1 MEGCLVKAR
10 DTYEEKKLRL
20 IANFYTQITFRG
32 DISPASANH
41 YLNYAEK
48 LSYRQFCI
56 MAFSQHAH
64 GSNVRSKDYRGEEL
78 SEETSALLQEIIELQ
93 QLGLLVSLNP
103 STMTGAIHILTED
116 IVSRLLAPNGQ
127 HGRTFLELFGLEGME
142 GMITIGDDLSKITF
156 AFGTEM
162 HTGLDFLLKKEG

>member
-32 DISPASANH
+32 DISPASAN
-41 YLNYAEK
+41 L
-48 LSYRQFCI
+48 

-78 SEETSALLQEIIELQ
+78 SEETSA
-93 QLGLLVSLNP
+93 
-103 STMTGAIHILTED
+103 
-116 IVSRLLAPNGQ
+116 
-127 HGRTFLELFGLEGME
+127 
-142 GMITIGDDLSKITF
+142 
-156 AFGTEM
+156 
-162 HTGLDFLLKKEG
+162 